1 MILVHGWYNAAYCWA
16 GELGLPRADW
26 IHVPQDNPDKVIR
39 GRRGPGRFVCVY
51 GWTLDGMVEA
61 EDRGFTV
68 EIQPDPALGPRD
80 LRGLQAD
87 FEMRD
92 PCK

>member
-1 MILVHGWYNAAYCWA
+1 MIYLHGWYNAAYRWA
-16 GELGLPRADW
+16 REEGLARADW
-26 IHVPQDNPDKVIR
+26 RHVPIDNPLR
-39 GRRGPGRFVCVY
+39 ALAGARPGRFVCVY
-51 GWTLDGMVEA
+51 GWTLDAMAEA

-68 EIQPDPALGPRD
+68 EMGPDPGPGPRE